1 MRFRRLRAAG
11 KSFSAAMDS
20 SGLRHK
26 RQALP
31 FDAPA
36 PDTPCGGLEHP
47 RRWSG
52 FLALPDELTHSVL
65 LSLEARDLCKLSCS
79 CSQLREAA
87 QDCSLWRREFE
98 REYGEAG
105 PLQEAAA
112 LRAGGWKS
120 LFSARHAALKEADP
134 WLKPSAFE
142 VEVSVDALVQLPPE
156 DPADG
161 QPGEAATAPAAPSAA
176 AEATAAQMGAEAA
189 APGAAA
195 DEQQEIVAEEEAEL
209 CLVFLVDGSGSV
221 TEEDFRV
228 MTDFMLSAV
237 RQLAAA
243 PHGPRSRVAVVQFS
257 NDVRVEQ
264 GPVPVD
270 VAQFEALMGNM
281 HLMNGGTNIALAVQ
295 KAGQLLK
302 PLGPCTHRV
311 LALLT
316 DGRIDSHQSREAAEM
331 AARLGDEQACVR
343 LHAYGVGRGVDREEL
358 MRIIGGREPE
368 TAADRYLGLMVL
380 DEAPW

>member
-1 MRFRRLRAAG
+1 M
-11 KSFSAAMDS
+11 SI
-20 SGLRHK
+20 
-26 RQALP
+26 
-31 FDAPA
+31 
-36 PDTPCGGLEHP
+36 
-47 RRWSG
+47 G
-52 FLALPDELTHSVL
+52 F
-65 LSLEARDLCKLSCS
+65 K
-79 CSQLREAA
+79 QK
-87 QDCSLWRREFE
+87 
-98 REYGEAG
+98 
-105 PLQEAAA
+105 EAAA
-112 LRAGGWKS
+112 ARAGGWKA
-120 LFSARHAALKEADP
+120 LYSARRAALKEAEP
-134 WLKPSAFE
+134 WLRPSSFE
-142 VEVSVDALVQLPPE
+142 VEVSV
-156 DPADG
+156 
-161 QPGEAATAPAAPSAA
+161 AAAA
-176 AEATAAQMGAEAA
+176 AEPPPAPVVGEPATSAG
-189 APGAAA
+189 GG
-195 DEQQEIVAEEEAEL
+195 EQQEIVVEEEAEL

-270 VAQFEALMGNM
+270 VTQFETLMGNM
-281 HLMNGGTNIALAVQ
+281 HRMNGGTNIALAVQ

-302 PLGPCTHRV
+302 PLGPRTHRV

-316 DGRIDSHQSREAAEM
+316 DGRIDSHQSREAADM
-331 AARLGDEQACVR
+331 AARLGDEQAHVR

-358 MRIIGGREPE
+358 LRIIGGREPE